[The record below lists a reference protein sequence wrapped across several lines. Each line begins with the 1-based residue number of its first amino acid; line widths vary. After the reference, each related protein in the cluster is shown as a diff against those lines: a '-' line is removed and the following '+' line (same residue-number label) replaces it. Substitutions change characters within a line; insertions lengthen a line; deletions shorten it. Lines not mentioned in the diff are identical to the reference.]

1 MLSVEQDGRFDPE
14 PVLPG
19 YVPTQAHYRSIRGSD
34 DEFGTRFSYEIGD
47 DGTGKKLVH
56 VGHDGL
62 QVDETRFPSTDR
74 IGRNGV
80 GLDVPSPAQNGK
92 KVATRAEPGTK
103 QRSHK
108 WLLLAA
114 IIGSVIVI
122 TAAVVGGVLGSRKAD
137 GSNSSS
143 ADQGQPLPTSTSSG
157 TSPTQTST
165 VTLSSL
171 KRRSNLSVAA
181 WRKRQG
187 LQIFL
192 FYQGQTGSI
201 RWSTYDD
208 TQSSFTYNGS
218 YWGDSK
224 EVPMNSLDSAADDT
238 RLAAGI
244 LLWDTTY
251 EVCHSLC
258 I

>member
-1 MLSVEQDGRFDPE
+1 MLSAEQDGRFDPE

-19 YVPTQAHYRSIRGSD
+19 HIPTQAYRRSIRGSD
-34 DEFGTRFSYEIGD
+34 DEIGTRFSYTTVNG
-47 DGTGKKLVH
+47 GTGKKVVD

-62 QVDETRFPSTDR
+62 QVDEPRFLSSDR
-74 IGRNGV
+74 IARSGIGFDTASFV
-80 GLDVPSPAQNGK
+80 QNDK
-92 KVATRAEPGTK
+92 AIVTCAEPGTRRRRR
-103 QRSHK
+103 Q
-108 WLLLAA
+108 WILLAA
-114 IIGSVIVI
+114 IVGLVIVM

-137 GSNSSS
+137 GSSSSS
-143 ADQGQPLPTSTSSG
+143 ADKGQTLPTSTSSS
-157 TSPTQTST
+157 TSPTETST

-181 WRKRQG
+181 WRKSQG

-192 FYQGQTGSI
+192 FYQGLNGSI

-224 EVPMNSLDSAADDT
+224 EVAMDSLDSAADDT
-238 RLAAGI
+238 NLAAGI
-244 LLWDTTY
+244 LLWSTTY
-251 EVCHSLC
+251 EVCE
-258 I
+258 